1 MSLIKS
7 FGYHRGLYWRHM
19 ITSCDPLTQQMKT
32 CSQCAELLP
41 FSDFGKDACASD
53 GRRATCK
60 SCRRKMS
67 SAWPSKTSLEV
78 QEKNRKQRRE
88 RHRRYQENI
97 HQSIGRQLI
106 YYIVNP
112 YDPSLIK
119 IGHSKSI
126 SQRFEHFLAVLPQ
139 IFLIALDQSEN
150 AYEKEL
156 ELHQRFQNLRHHGE
170 WFFAKAP
177 LLQHIDSLDQS
188 LAHQCTSL
196 LVPSKQKRIIVPD
209 KQHFIDSVP
218 FLGK

>member
-53 GRRATCK
+53 GLRSECKTCLRKSRRTWA
-60 SCRRKMS
+60 
-67 SAWPSKTSLEV
+67 SLDSPELKIKH
-78 QEKNRKQRRE
+78 KNRERNRKRQYRE
-88 RHRRYQENI
+88 SI
-97 HQSIGRQLI
+97 HSNIGRLLL

-112 YDPSLIK
+112 SDPSIVK
-119 IGHSKSI
+119 IGHSASI
-126 SQRFEHFLAVLPQ
+126 GKRFETFLTVIPKIYL
-139 IFLIALDQSEN
+139 LALVEIDDPR
-150 AYEKEL
+150 KERD
-156 ELHQRFQNLRHHGE
+156 LHWQFEEFCHEGE
-170 WFFAKAP
+170 WFLVKSP
-177 LLQHIDSLDQS
+177 LLQHLDSLDQS
-188 LAHQCTSL
+188 LAHQCIPL
-196 LVPSKQKRIIVPD
+196 LIPSQQKRVIVPD